1 MNIITIGLL
10 ICVLA
15 VQGEIPAQNIVDS
28 DQEDTQCADYC
39 YQVTKP
45 LMDHT
50 KVLYTQGEDS
60 HASNTL
66 DKMEE
71 LIQTKLKN
79 LKTEVGSTLQKQFI
93 NNAKING
100 DILSRFEKIEA
111 KLKKVTENVQSN
123 PQGIGDTTKST

>member
-1 MNIITIGLL
+1 MNIIALGLL
-10 ICVLA
+10 IYVFT

-28 DQEDTQCADYC
+28 DQKDTQCADYC

-45 LMDHT
+45 LTDHT

-60 HASNTL
+60 HASHTL

-71 LIQTKLKN
+71 LFQTKLKN
-79 LKTEVGSTLQKQFI
+79 LKTEVETTLQKQFT

-100 DILSRFEKIEA
+100 DILTRFQKIEA
-111 KLKKVTENVQSN
+111 KLKKVTDNVQSN
-123 PQGIGDTTKST
+123 PQGIGDAFKST

>member
-1 MNIITIGLL
+1 M
-10 ICVLA
+10 
-15 VQGEIPAQNIVDS
+15 QGEIPDF
-28 DQEDTQCADYC
+28 DQDHTQCADYC

-50 KVLYTQGEDS
+50 KVLYTQGEDC
-60 HASNTL
+60 HASHTL

-71 LIQTKLKN
+71 LFQTKLKN
-79 LKTEVGSTLQKQFI
+79 LKTEVESTLQKQFI

-100 DILSRFEKIEA
+100 DILTRFQKIEA

-123 PQGIGDTTKST
+123 PQRIGVASKSTWIKLK